1 MTRKQD
7 VETARTAPL
16 LGAAVDKLGDD
27 LLFLPLGGS
36 SEIGMNLNLYRCQ
49 GKWLIVDL
57 GIGFADDRLPGV
69 DIVLPDPTF
78 IEQRRDDLLA
88 IVLTHAHEDHLGAVA
103 YLWPRLRCP
112 IYATPFTAEVVR
124 GKLQEA
130 GLAAQAVV
138 TEVPLGGRIDL
149 DPFDIEFVSLTH
161 SIPEPNALAIR
172 TPEGMVLH
180 TGDWKIDP
188 DPLIGGAVDADKL
201 RALGDEGVD
210 AMICDSTNV
219 FREGT
224 AGSEAAVRESL
235 TDLIAGRDQA
245 VYVATFASNVA
256 RVETVAKAAEA
267 AGRKVVVLGRGL
279 DRMIRA
285 ARATGYLTD
294 VGPFVSGRESD
305 DIPDDRL
312 LYLVTGCQG
321 EPRAALARIARGEHP
336 VTRIKPG
343 DTVIFSSKIIP
354 GNERQIGRLQN
365 QLAHLEADVI
375 TERDEFV
382 HVSGHAARDEL
393 SQMYQWL
400 RPKIA
405 VPTHGEARHLRE
417 HCRLARDTQVP
428 ETILLENGAV
438 ARLTPGNAGVVGHVE
453 TGYLIHEGGRLYP
466 ADGDLMRARKRM
478 LFEGSVFATVVVNKR
493 GELLADPQID
503 AKGTLDPELDADLL
517 EMLSDAVARAVDGLD
532 DEEVLDDD
540 NVHEAARLA
549 LRRRLRQMRG
559 KKPLIDIHVVRV

>member
-1 MTRKQD
+1 MTRKLD
-7 VETARTAPL
+7 ADTVRADNL
-16 LGAAVDKLGDD
+16 VGASIDKLNDD

-112 IYATPFTAEVVR
+112 IYATPFTAEVLR

-130 GLAAQAVV
+130 GLLSEVDLI
-138 TEVPLGGRIDL
+138 EVPLGGRIDL

-172 TPEGMVLH
+172 TPNGMVLH

-188 DPLIGGAVDADKL
+188 DPLIGEAIDVDKL

-219 FREGT
+219 FRQGD

-235 TDLIAGRDQA
+235 TDLIAGRERA

-256 RVETVAKAAEA
+256 RVETIAKAAAA
-267 AGRKVVVLGRGL
+267 AGRRVVVLGHGL
-279 DRMIRA
+279 ERMIRA

-294 VGPFVSGRESD
+294 VGRS
-305 DIPDDRL
+305 
-312 LYLVTGCQG
+312 C
-321 EPRAALARIARGEHP
+321 RAANRKIFP
-336 VTRIKPG
+336 
-343 DTVIFSSKIIP
+343 TVSS
-354 GNERQIGRLQN
+354 
-365 QLAHLEADVI
+365 
-375 TERDEFV
+375 
-382 HVSGHAARDEL
+382 S
-393 SQMYQWL
+393 
-400 RPKIA
+400 
-405 VPTHGEARHLRE
+405 
-417 HCRLARDTQVP
+417 
-428 ETILLENGAV
+428 
-438 ARLTPGNAGVVGHVE
+438 
-453 TGYLIHEGGRLYP
+453 
-466 ADGDLMRARKRM
+466 
-478 LFEGSVFATVVVNKR
+478 
-493 GELLADPQID
+493 
-503 AKGTLDPELDADLL
+503 TL
-517 EMLSDAVARAVDGLD
+517 
-532 DEEVLDDD
+532 
-540 NVHEAARLA
+540 
-549 LRRRLRQMRG
+549 
-559 KKPLIDIHVVRV
+559 

>member
-1 MTRKQD
+1 MTRKLD
-7 VETARTAPL
+7 ADTVRADNL
-16 LGAAVDKLGDD
+16 VGASIDKLNDD

-112 IYATPFTAEVVR
+112 IYATPFTAEVLR

-130 GLAAQAVV
+130 GLLSEVDLI
-138 TEVPLGGRIDL
+138 EVPLGGRIDL

-172 TPEGMVLH
+172 TPNGMVLH

-188 DPLIGGAVDADKL
+188 DPLIGEAIDVDKL

-219 FREGT
+219 FRQGD

-235 TDLIAGRDQA
+235 TDLIAGRERA

-256 RVETVAKAAEA
+256 RVETIAKAAAA
-267 AGRKVVVLGRGL
+267 AGRRVVVLGHGL
-279 DRMIRA
+279 ERMIRA

-294 VGPFVSGRESD
+294 VGPFVSGRESE
-305 DIPDDRL
+305 DIPDSQL

-336 VTRIKPG
+336 VTPHP
-343 DTVIFSSKIIP
+343 S
-354 GNERQIGRLQN
+354 GR
-365 QLAHLEADVI
+365 
-375 TERDEFV
+375 
-382 HVSGHAARDEL
+382 
-393 SQMYQWL
+393 Y
-400 RPKIA
+400 
-405 VPTHGEARHLRE
+405 
-417 HCRLARDTQVP
+417 
-428 ETILLENGAV
+428 
-438 ARLTPGNAGVVGHVE
+438 
-453 TGYLIHEGGRLYP
+453 
-466 ADGDLMRARKRM
+466 GDLFVKDHSGQRTPDRPPA
-478 LFEGSVFATVVVNKR
+478 EPACPTGSGRDHRT
-493 GELLADPQID
+493 
-503 AKGTLDPELDADLL
+503 
-517 EMLSDAVARAVDGLD
+517 
-532 DEEVLDDD
+532 
-540 NVHEAARLA
+540 
-549 LRRRLRQMRG
+549 
-559 KKPLIDIHVVRV
+559 